1 MHLAVPVRADAPC
14 VVLAWHGL
22 ASEMS
27 LSFTARCG
35 AAAAAAI
42 ALSLMWPS
50 AATADRKLPDIVL
63 RASRYVDDFVQ
74 RFSNVVAEE
83 RYVQERRYP
92 YQRRELRS
100 DFLLVSPPGTI
111 GRYQFRDVLE
121 VDGTA
126 VGDRQERLR
135 RLFLEAPADALQ
147 RARDVAHE
155 SERYNLAYIGTLDQP
170 LLAIGFLQSRYV
182 NRFRYVVGS
191 MEKSGSADVRYVG
204 FEETSRPTI
213 IRSDAARGEFPA
225 RGYFLI
231 DEVSGRVV
239 RSEIALGQGV
249 PPPAIV
255 TTFRF
260 DDDLQLNVPSEM
272 RDPLGVA
279 TYGRFRRFSVE
290 TEEHVR
296 PRD

>member
-1 MHLAVPVRADAPC
+1 MRMC
-14 VVLAWHGL
+14 
-22 ASEMS
+22 
-27 LSFTARCG
+27 R

-42 ALSLMWPS
+42 ALSLMRPAA
-50 AATADRKLPDIVL
+50 AATANRKLPEIVL
-63 RASRYVDDFVQ
+63 RASRYVDDFIQ

-83 RYVQERRYP
+83 RYVQERSYP

-100 DFLLVSPPGTI
+100 EFLLVSPPGTI

-121 VDGTA
+121 VDGA
-126 VGDRQERLR
+126 VVGDRSDRLK

-147 RARDVAHE
+147 RAKELARE

-182 NRFRYVVGS
+182 GRFRYTVGS
-191 MEKSGSADVRYVG
+191 VEKSGGADVRYVG
-204 FEETSRPTI
+204 FDETARPTI
-213 IRSDAARGEFPA
+213 IRSDAVHGDFPA
-225 RGYFLI
+225 HGFFLI
-231 DEVSGRVV
+231 DEASGRVV
-239 RSEIALGQGV
+239 RSQITLGQGV
-249 PPPAIV
+249 PPSSIV
-255 TTFRF
+255 TSFRF
-260 DDDLQLNVPSEM
+260 DDDLQLNVPFEM